1 MVNMMMSDPFF
12 GNVSL
17 PYKVISNPNDPND
30 KSLCILIQDESPFD
44 GAIVKYTNFHLSG
57 EMVHDDTIGCT
68 YEYDFEIP
76 PHDLGHEISD
86 KEGEHFE
93 KRLGEW
99 VIEILQKQ
107 MNKMELNATTDRT
120 DNT

>member
-1 MVNMMMSDPFF
+1 MPMMFSDPFF
-12 GNVSL
+12 ETEEP
-17 PYKVISNPNDPND
+17 PYKECSNPNDPKD
-30 KSLCILIQDESPFD
+30 KSLCIVIQDGSPFD
-44 GAIVKYTNFHLSG
+44 GAIVRYTTFKLADNAG
-57 EMVHDDTIGCT
+57 DDDTIGCT

-76 PHDLGHEISD
+76 PHDLGYEISD
-86 KEGEHFE
+86 KEGDDFE

-107 MNKMELNATTDRT
+107 MKKMELDATKNWT

>member
-1 MVNMMMSDPFF
+1 MVSDPFF
-12 GNVSL
+12 DTEEL
-17 PYKVISNPNDPND
+17 PYKVITNPKDPND
-30 KSLCILIQDESPFD
+30 KSLCILIQDASPFD
-44 GAIVKYTNFHLSG
+44 GAIVKYTNFKLAG
-57 EMVHDDTIGCT
+57 EADDDDTVGCT

-86 KEGEHFE
+86 EEGEDFE

-107 MNKMELNATTDRT
+107 MKKMELDATKD
-120 DNT
+120 